1 MGVPSFIWR
10 NTMSLE
16 KPHPRSKRSS
26 IEHEEERAWVS
37 FYKRV
42 GNDLALAT
50 EVLAQLDSD
59 PDMKRSH
66 LALYLCCKESLR
78 THKARQARNK
88 RIGQFVR
95 WFCSGLF
102 MQLFVQ
108 WPNAWRRSLSQGGDI
123 VAECLP
129 QTEKD
134 VGKEPAL
141 VKARQLAQE
150 PTFATAQAD
159 FRQQRTAEPAEPAAA
174 TAQAGNPAPSPAARK
189 AA

>member
-1 MGVPSFIWR
+1 
-10 NTMSLE
+10 MSLE
-16 KPHPRSKRSS
+16 KPHPRTKRSS

-59 PDMKRSH
+59 PDMKRAH
-66 LALYLCCKESLR
+66 LALYLGCKESLR
-78 THKARQARNK
+78 THKVRQARNK

-102 MQLFVQ
+102 TQLFVQ
-108 WPNAWRRSLSQGGDI
+108 WPNAWRRSLRQGGDI
-123 VAECLP
+123 VTECLP
-129 QTEKD
+129 ETGREVD
-134 VGKEPAL
+134 KEPAL
-141 VKARQLAQE
+141 AKARQLTQE
-150 PTFATAQAD
+150 PPFATAQAD
-159 FRQQRTAEPAEPAAA
+159 FRQQRAVEPAGPAAA
-174 TAQAGNPAPSPAARK
+174 TAQADASAPSPATRK

>member
-1 MGVPSFIWR
+1 
-10 NTMSLE
+10 MSLE
-16 KPHPRSKRSS
+16 KPPPRAKRSC

-37 FYKRV
+37 FYTRV

-59 PDMKRSH
+59 PDIKRSH

-78 THKARQARNK
+78 THKAKQARNK
-88 RIGQFVR
+88 RIGQFIR
-95 WFCSGLF
+95 WFCGGLF
-102 MQLFVQ
+102 TQLFVQ
-108 WPNAWRRSLSQGGDI
+108 WPNAWRRSLRQGGDI

-129 QTEKD
+129 ETGRNG
-134 VGKEPAL
+134 GKEPAIT
-141 VKARQLAQE
+141 KARQLTQE

-159 FRQQRTAEPAEPAAA
+159 FRQQRTLEPAEPAAT
-174 TAQAGNPAPSPAARK
+174 TAQVGDSAPSPAVRK

>member
-1 MGVPSFIWR
+1 
-10 NTMSLE
+10 MSPE
-16 KPHPRSKRSS
+16 KPHPRTKRPS

-50 EVLAQLDSD
+50 EVLAQLDAD
-59 PDMKRSH
+59 PDMKRTH

-88 RIGQFVR
+88 RIGLFVR
-95 WFCSGLF
+95 WLCSE
-102 MQLFVQ
+102 LFVQ
-108 WPNAWRRSLSQGGDI
+108 WPNAWRRSLRQGGDI
-123 VAECLP
+123 AVECLP
-129 QTEKD
+129 DTAKD

-141 VKARQLAQE
+141 AKTRQLTKE

-159 FRQQRTAEPAEPAAA
+159 FRQQKTALASDPAAT
-174 TAQAGNPAPSPAARK
+174 TAQAGDSVLSPAIRK

>member
-1 MGVPSFIWR
+1 
-10 NTMSLE
+10 MSLE
-16 KPHPRSKRSS
+16 KPHPRTKRSS
-26 IEHEEERAWVS
+26 IEHEEERAWVG
-37 FYKRV
+37 FYKQV

-59 PDMKRSH
+59 PDMKRVH

-78 THKARQARNK
+78 THKTKQARNK

-102 MQLFVQ
+102 TQLFVQ
-108 WPNAWRRSLSQGGDI
+108 WPNAWRRSLRQGGDI
-123 VAECLP
+123 VTECLP
-129 QTEKD
+129 ETARD
-134 VGKEPAL
+134 VGKEPAMA
-141 VKARQLAQE
+141 KARQLTQE

-159 FRQQRTAEPAEPAAA
+159 FRQQRTVEPAEPAAETTQTGDSA
-174 TAQAGNPAPSPAARK
+174 SSPAARK

>member
-1 MGVPSFIWR
+1 MP
-10 NTMSLE
+10 LE
-16 KPHPRSKRSS
+16 KPHPRSKRPS

-50 EVLAQLDSD
+50 EVLTQLDSD

-66 LALYLCCKESLR
+66 LALYLGCKESLR

-95 WFCSGLF
+95 WLCSGLF
-102 MQLFVQ
+102 TQLFVQ
-108 WPNAWRRSLSQGGDI
+108 WPNAWRRSLRQGGDI
-123 VAECLP
+123 VVECLP
-129 QTEKD
+129 ET
-134 VGKEPAL
+134 GKEPAL
-141 VKARQLAQE
+141 AKTRQLAQE

-159 FRQQRTAEPAEPAAA
+159 FRQQRTGVSAEPAAA
-174 TAQAGNPAPSPAARK
+174 TAEADASTPSPAARK